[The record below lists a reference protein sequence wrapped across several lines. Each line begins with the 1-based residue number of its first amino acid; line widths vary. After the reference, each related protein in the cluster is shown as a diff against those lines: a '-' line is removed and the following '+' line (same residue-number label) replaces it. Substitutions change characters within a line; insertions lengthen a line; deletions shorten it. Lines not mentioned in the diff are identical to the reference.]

1 MAGGRPP
8 VYGEEKRAAIC
19 ERIANGES
27 LTAICKDD
35 GFPAK
40 NVVLDWLFNEP
51 EFATQYAR
59 AREAQAEHYL
69 DEIIQIADDSV
80 LDTEIN
86 PESGNE
92 VTNHDVIQRAK
103 LRVDTRKW
111 AMSKLAPKKY
121 GDRTALDVSGDLNI
135 SNMSDDE
142 LNAKLA
148 DILAKTGVAGPA

>member
-8 VYGEEKRAAIC
+8 VYGEETRATIC

-40 NVVLDWLFNEP
+40 NEVLKWLFNEP
-51 EFATQYAR
+51 EFATQYAH

-148 DILAKTGVAGPA
+148 DILAKTGTAGLT

>member
-1 MAGGRPP
+1 MAGGRPAK
-8 VYGEEKRAAIC
+8 YGAETRIEIC
-19 ERIANGES
+19 KRIANGES
-27 LTAICKDD
+27 LTAICKDEHMPYKD
-35 GFPAK
+35 Q
-40 NVVLDWLFNEP
+40 VLDWLFDEP
-51 EFATQYAR
+51 EFSTQYAR

-121 GDRTALDVSGDLNI
+121 GDRITHGGDPDAPINHQVGI
-135 SNMSDDE
+135 TVTFHDPD
-142 LNAKLA
+142 K
-148 DILAKTGVAGPA
+148 AG